1 MWEIS
6 NNNQITTF
14 LLSMVIG
21 GFFCLIYDVVRAVR
35 KVGFN
40 TTFIVNVTDILIWII
55 YAFITFMF
63 FISRTNGEIRG
74 YALVGE
80 IIGFG
85 FARITISKIWF
96 VLLKFF
102 FVKIAYVKRK
112 IMARVYL
119 IFDNIE
125 IRILKRLKY
134 APKLLKSVKKFLKN
148 TGALLYNKI
157 NIVDKKRSLNE
168 TKT

>member
-1 MWEIS
+1 
-6 NNNQITTF
+6 
-14 LLSMVIG
+14 MVIG

-96 VLLKFF
+96 VLLKLF

>member
-1 MWEIS
+1 M
-6 NNNQITTF
+6 
-14 LLSMVIG
+14 
-21 GFFCLIYDVVRAVR
+21 IYDVVRAMR

-55 YAFITFMF
+55 YAFITFIF

-80 IIGFG
+80 LIGFWL
-85 FARITISKIWF
+85 ARITVSRIWF
-96 VLLKFF
+96 ILLKFAF
-102 FVKIAYVKRK
+102 LKIAHIKRK
-112 IMARVYL
+112 IMSRFYL
-119 IFDNIE
+119 LFDNME
-125 IRILKRLKY
+125 TRFLKSLKY
-134 APKLLKSVKKFLKN
+134 APKLFKSIKKFLKN
-148 TGALLYNKI
+148 AVILLYNKI